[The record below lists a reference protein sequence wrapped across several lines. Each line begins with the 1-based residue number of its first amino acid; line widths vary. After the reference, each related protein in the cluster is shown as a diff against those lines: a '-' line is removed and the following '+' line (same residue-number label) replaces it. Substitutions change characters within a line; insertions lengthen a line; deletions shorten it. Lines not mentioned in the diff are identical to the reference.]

1 MRTTL
6 LLVAAVAGLL
16 AGPAAAQQDPTPPMS
31 AQSLEETRPRSD
43 AFFQTLRAGDPAKAY
58 RDLFAGTM
66 METKAAELQTLISQ
80 TQMLLDAY
88 GTLTGWSVIRTDC
101 ITPTMCRTAYQVDMK
116 NGPIFVVLT
125 LHRRTGDWLPT
136 TVYVTDVVQPFFDL
150 P

>member
-1 MRTTL
+1 MKTTL
-6 LLVAAVAGLL
+6 LIMAAAFCLL
-16 AGPAAAQQDPTPPMS
+16 AAPAAAQQDPTPPMS
-31 AQSLEETRPRSD
+31 TQSLEETRPRSD

-88 GTLTGWSVIRTDC
+88 GTLTGWGLIRSDC
-101 ITPTMCRTAYQVDMK
+101 VTPTMCRTAYQVDMK

-125 LHRRTGDWLPT
+125 LHRRAGDWFPT

-150 P
+150 S